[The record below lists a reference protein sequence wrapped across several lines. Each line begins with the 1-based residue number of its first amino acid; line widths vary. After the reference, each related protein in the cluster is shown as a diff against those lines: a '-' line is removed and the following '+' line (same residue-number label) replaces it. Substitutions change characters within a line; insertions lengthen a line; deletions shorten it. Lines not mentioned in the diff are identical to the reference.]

1 MCSMNL
7 KFMIKSKNQRT
18 ISEKWLRVQKQITKN
33 KNRCISC
40 TTFGDK
46 VFDYKFDDATVNFL
60 IAQNFVLRK

>member
-1 MCSMNL
+1 MNP

-18 ISEKWLRVQKQITKN
+18 TSEKWLRVPKKKTKN
-33 KNRCISC
+33 KNRYISC

-46 VFDYKFDDATVNFL
+46 VFDCKFDDATVNFL